1 MEAVLGFPTGMVR
14 MRRVFGSSCSTDAST
29 WLTRQTEPA
38 PTARALGVRLPSG
51 IRLTTRPLPGS
62 NSSSFWLSTPML
74 QLPHV
79 KTQTLWSPTATALGP
94 AVSPVSSRR
103 YDCVRSPTAPV
114 LIEKS
119 QLAPVHAAGKLAI
132 SSCSLANAPIQA
144 APSPKA
150 IDVV

>member
-1 MEAVLGFPTGMVR
+1 MSDLQELSRRNADCVITESSPGEADTAPGSPLELVRVQSGF
-14 MRRVFGSSCSTDAST
+14 
-29 WLTRQTEPA
+29 RQT
-38 PTARALGVRLPSG
+38 TFR
-51 IRLTTRPLPGS
+51 LPGS
-62 NSSSFWLSTPML
+62 NSSSFWVSCPWL